1 MQDLYNELRDTT
13 YTNYQDRIDRKKVEQ
28 EERPIHME
36 KLIQNI
42 ISDIENNAIEKMKNA
57 SKEGYYSVSLY
68 SFESDDTCKEENS
81 TFKYTF
87 LFRGPKYDSG
97 NGNGMEYFEKL
108 NIEPIIPK
116 LKEIYNPVRIE
127 LVFNTQKKC
136 YNVMAFWNDMK
147 D

>member
-1 MQDLYNELRDTT
+1 MQDIYNELRDTT
-13 YTNYQDRIDRKKVEQ
+13 YLNYQARIDRKKLEQ
-28 EERPIHME
+28 DERPILIE
-36 KLIQNI
+36 KMIQKI
-42 ISDIENNAIEKMKNA
+42 IKDIENNALEKMRNA

-68 SFESDDTCKEENS
+68 TFQPDDTCQEGDA

-108 NIEPIIPK
+108 NIDPIIPK
-116 LKEIYNPVRIE
+116 LKENYNPVRIE

-136 YNVMAFWNDMK
+136 YNVMAFWNDLK
-147 D
+147 N